1 MRTHLN
7 SFILRVHFYICHN
20 KELDPPLP
28 NMNDFEIKHL
38 KRYVDFRVDVMIAE
52 ASDNGKNSRYL
63 RTTLLSFYLFF
74 FPQGEDSKT
83 IMKFITTFCFFWLVG
98 SSLTPL
104 TVDGNNKSHHSHHVY
119 TSWIIWTNIQMCS
132 SSLGV
137 DLESEFSY
145 RSFKDYVIT
154 CYEVS
159 LWLLFNI
166 LKRSNFFSYIH
177 WWWSLNMWW
186 CDNIREHLLAYF
198 YITAC
203 PNYFKI

>member
-1 MRTHLN
+1 MARTLD
-7 SFILRVHFYICHN
+7 IWELHFYLSIYFFSPGWRFKN
-20 KELDPPLP
+20 
-28 NMNDFEIKHL
+28 NYEI
-38 KRYVDFRVDVMIAE
+38 Y
-52 ASDNGKNSRYL
+52 NY
-63 RTTLLSFYLFF
+63 FF
-74 FPQGEDSKT
+74 F
-83 IMKFITTFCFFWLVG
+83 FFWLVG

>member
-1 MRTHLN
+1 
-7 SFILRVHFYICHN
+7 
-20 KELDPPLP
+20 
-28 NMNDFEIKHL
+28 MNDFDIKHL
-38 KRYVDFRVDVMIAE
+38 KRYMDFRVDVMIAE

-74 FPQGEDSKT
+74 SQGEDSKT
-83 IMKFITTFCFFWLVG
+83 IMKFKTTFFFSFFGWLV
-98 SSLTPL
+98 SCIFFDTF
-104 TVDGNNKSHHSHHVY
+104 DGNNKSHHVY

-137 DLESEFSY
+137 DLENEFSY
-145 RSFKDYVIT
+145 RIFKDYVIT

-159 LWLLFNI
+159 LWLLFSI
-166 LKRSNFFSYIH
+166 LKRSNFFSYIQ